1 MAEGTYPYVSTF
13 SQCWHLYQLAVG
25 LSISKAY
32 LVGMIPVGVSW
43 CFPLLEGAE
52 MPDLSIVA

>member
-1 MAEGTYPYVSTF
+1 MLASF
-13 SQCWHLYQLAVG
+13 QLAVG
-25 LSISKAY
+25 LFISKAY

-43 CFPLLEGAE
+43 CLPLLEGVE